1 MLQLIFEYPLKVR
14 ADFRQS
20 CILPRISACL
30 WEQFYFWNVLLEM
43 ISSSEDLLKLNFL
56 NSYVSENASISQAYL
71 V

>member
-1 MLQLIFEYPLKVR
+1 
-14 ADFRQS
+14 
-20 CILPRISACL
+20 
-30 WEQFYFWNVLLEM
+30 M